1 MNDLEK
7 LIYEA
12 LQKFPSEDIRDL
24 VAKETGL
31 TVEQVSEKMNEAAK
45 AAGISFPA
53 DTFANIKVS
62 KVSEVE
68 LKQSWIP
75 DLDGDG
81 ESNTKADRKLGAQ
94 KVKEA
99 IDTDSDNK
107 ITYKVAVVD
116 SDVNLAYTRF
126 NDLTFEEKTV
136 EIGTSVE
143 DITPEGYEAYSNYT
157 GYESYT
163 NEYIT
168 IASDLDYYRDNWYY
182 VCYSA
187 SHSSHADFCRVSDP
201 SDTFV
206 VDGTVIILRKEY

>member
-1 MNDLEK
+1 MNKLEA
-7 LIYEA
+7 LISEA
-12 LQKFPSEDIRDL
+12 LQKFPSEDIIEL

-31 TVEQVSEKMNEAAK
+31 TVEEVFQKMNENAK
-45 AAGISFPA
+45 AAGDSFPA

-62 KVSEVE
+62 NVSEVE

-81 ESNTKADRKLGAQ
+81 DSNTEADRKLGAQ

-99 IDTDSDNK
+99 IDTDGDNK
-107 ITYKVAVVD
+107 ITYKVAVVED
-116 SDVNLAYTRF
+116 NIDLAYTRF

-136 EIGTSVE
+136 KIGTSVA
-143 DITPEGYEAYSNYT
+143 DIIPEGYAAYSSDIS
-157 GYESYT
+157 YEPNT
-163 NEYIT
+163 HEYIT
-168 IASDLDYYRDNWYY
+168 VASDLDYYIDNWYY
-182 VCYSA
+182 VSYSA

>member
-1 MNDLEK
+1 MDKLEA
-7 LIYEA
+7 LISGA
-12 LQKFPSEDIRDL
+12 LQKFPSEDIIEL
-24 VAKETGL
+24 VAKETDL
-31 TVEQVSEKMNEAAK
+31 TIEEVFQKMNENAK
-45 AAGISFPA
+45 AAGDSFPA

-68 LKQSWIP
+68 LTQSWIP

-81 ESNTKADRKLGAQ
+81 ESNTETDRKLGAQ

-99 IDTDSDNK
+99 IDTDGDNK

-136 EIGTSVE
+136 EIGTFVE
-143 DITPEGYEAYSNYT
+143 DITPKGYEAYSSYT

-168 IASDLDYYRDNWYY
+168 VASDLDYYRDNGYY
-182 VCYSA
+182 VSYSA
-187 SHSSHADFCRVSDP
+187 SHSSHAGFVQVSDP
-201 SDTFV
+201 SCTFV
-206 VDGTVIILRKEY
+206 ADGTVIILKKEY

>member
-1 MNDLEK
+1 MDKLEA
-7 LIYEA
+7 LISEA
-12 LQKFPSEDIRDL
+12 LQKFPSEDIIEL

-45 AAGISFPA
+45 AAGDSFPA

-62 KVSEVE
+62 NVE
-68 LKQSWIP
+68 LKQSWTP

-81 ESNTKADRKLGAQ
+81 ESNTEADKKLGAQ

-99 IDTDSDNK
+99 IDTDNDNK
-107 ITYKVAVVD
+107 ITYKVAVVED
-116 SDVNLAYTRF
+116 NIDLAYTRF

-136 EIGTSVE
+136 KIGTSVA
-143 DITPEGYEAYSNYT
+143 DIIPEGYAAYSSDIS
-157 GYESYT
+157 YEPNT
-163 NEYIT
+163 HEYIT
-168 IASDLDYYRDNWYY
+168 VASDLDYYIDNWYY
-182 VCYSA
+182 VSYSA
-187 SHSSHADFCRVSDP
+187 SHSSHADFCRVSNP